1 MANKRAHTYG
11 QAIIKYRNV
20 TAVLLCKPLLVFH
33 CNNNALS
40 HLITW
45 AIINCYG

>member
-1 MANKRAHTYG
+1 MANKRAHTYV
-11 QAIIKYRNV
+11 QAILKFKNV
-20 TAVLLCKPLLVFH
+20 TNVTLCKPMVFH